1 MLSRQSGC
9 EIDRF
14 KPVPALGLLAL
25 LATGIALPAFA
36 QTAAQVAPT
45 AQAAQP
51 ASTTACPAP
60 AQWQQASMAQLAAM
74 AEACDDNAFFHAHR
88 GAQLLAQGQTEAAA
102 VSLEKALLINPDL
115 PGAQLD
121 YAQALALIGLK
132 GSARAI
138 LNNVLQRPDIQPTL
152 KAQLSPAQTAAM
164 PAQAGIIGTP
174 VWQWNGLLQTA
185 YGHERNLNSATYTD
199 SLTLYLS
206 NGPVTL
212 GLTDNAKPV
221 AGDAFKTTAALQ
233 GSLKGAGGQE
243 LSVNVAVSSK
253 TGAASVGG
261 NNRTAEGAIKYS
273 LPMLAGNASGLWQLA
288 AGGTQFW
295 LGSQTAYADQGL
307 QLKYAW
313 DSLGAACKWAPAIGR
328 IDQSFPQS
336 GSLNGVYTYGRMDWV
351 CSSGQNQETHVALGG
366 GQDKAQD
373 NTRPGGNRTR
383 ADLLVRHEQLVSVPV
398 WPAASGQLSAWLRY
412 AHSQDKQAY
421 SDLLGDL
428 KSNTHRTDLGLGY
441 WVPVAKQW
449 SVGINLEATSQRSNN
464 TLFNL
469 KNSGVYVGMRWV
481 ND

>member
-1 MLSRQSGC
+1 M
-9 EIDRF
+9 
-14 KPVPALGLLAL
+14 KPVPKLGLLAV
-25 LATGIALPAFA
+25 LAMGLCAPAAFA
-36 QTAAQVAPT
+36 Q
-45 AQAAQP
+45 
-51 ASTTACPAP
+51 SACPAP
-60 AQWQQASMAQLAAM
+60 AQWQSATLAQLAAL

-88 GAQLLAQGQTEAAA
+88 GAQLLTQGQTEAAA

-121 YAQALALIGLK
+121 YAQALAQIGLK

-138 LNNVLQRPDIQPTL
+138 LNNVLQRPDIQPGL
-152 KAQLSPAQTAAM
+152 KAQLSPAQNADA
-164 PAQAGIIGTP
+164 P
-174 VWQWNGLLQTA
+174 VANGLHSAPQWQWNGLLQTA

-199 SLTLYLS
+199 ALTLYLS

-233 GSLKGAGGQE
+233 GVMRSAGGQE
-243 LSVNVAVSSK
+243 LTVNVALASK

-261 NNRTAEGAIKYS
+261 NNRTAEGALKYS
-273 LPMLAGNASGLWQLA
+273 LPMLAGNASGVWQVA

-295 LGSQTAYADQGL
+295 LGSQTAYQDQGL

-336 GSLNGVYTYGRMDWV
+336 ASLNGVYTYGRMDWV

-373 NTRPGGNRTR
+373 SSRPGGNRTR
-383 ADLLVRHEQLVSVPV
+383 TDLLVRHEQIVSVPFLPV
-398 WPAASGQLSAWLRY
+398 AAGQLSAWLRY
-412 AHSQDKQAY
+412 AHSQDKLAY

-428 KSNTHRTDLGLGY
+428 KSNTHRTDVGLGY

-449 SVGINLEATSQRSNN
+449 SAGMNLEATSQRSNN

-469 KNSGVYVGMRWV
+469 KNSGVYVGLRWA
-481 ND
+481 NG

>member
-1 MLSRQSGC
+1 M
-9 EIDRF
+9 
-14 KPVPALGLLAL
+14 KPVPTLGLSAL
-25 LATGIALPAFA
+25 LAMVLCAPAAFA
-36 QTAAQVAPT
+36 Q
-45 AQAAQP
+45 
-51 ASTTACPAP
+51 SACPAP
-60 AQWQQASMAQLAAM
+60 AQWQTATLAQLAAL

-121 YAQALALIGLK
+121 YAQALAQIGLK

-138 LNNVLQRPDIQPTL
+138 LNNVLQRADIQPGL
-152 KAQLSPAQTAAM
+152 KAQLSPAQSTDM
-164 PAQAGIIGTP
+164 PVANSLRAEPQ
-174 VWQWNGLLQTA
+174 WQWNGLLQTA
-185 YGHERNLNSATYTD
+185 YGHESNLNSATYTD
-199 SLTLYLS
+199 ALTLYLS

-233 GSLKGAGGQE
+233 GVMRGAGGQE
-243 LSVNVAVSSK
+243 LSVNAALASK

-261 NNRTAEGAIKYS
+261 NNRTAEGAVKYS
-273 LPMLAGNASGLWQLA
+273 LPMLAGNASGVWQVA

-295 LGSQTAYADQGL
+295 LGNQTAYQDQGL
-307 QLKYAW
+307 QLKFSW

-336 GSLNGVYTYGRMDWV
+336 ASLNGVYTYGRMDWV
-351 CSSGQNQETHVALGG
+351 CSSGQNRETHVALGG

-373 NTRPGGNRTR
+373 SSRPGGNRQRT
-383 ADLLVRHEQLVSVPV
+383 DLLVRHEQIVSVPFL
-398 WPAASGQLSAWLRY
+398 PLAAGQLSAWLRY

-449 SVGINLEATSQRSNN
+449 SAGLNLEATSQRSNN

-469 KNSGVYVGMRWV
+469 KNSGVYVGLRWA

>member
-1 MLSRQSGC
+1 M
-9 EIDRF
+9 
-14 KPVPALGLLAL
+14 KPVPAWSLLAW
-25 LATGIALPAFA
+25 LAVAMGMGVCAPAAFA
-36 QTAAQVAPT
+36 QSAAS
-45 AQAAQP
+45 AA
-51 ASTTACPAP
+51 ATTCPALT
-60 AQWQQASMAQLAAM
+60 QWQTASLAQLAGW

-121 YAQALALIGLK
+121 YAQALAQIGLK

-138 LNNVLQRPDIQPTL
+138 LNDVLQRPDIQPGL
-152 KAQLSPAQTAAM
+152 KAQLSPAQSAAASVQTTLGLG
-164 PAQAGIIGTP
+164 PQ
-174 VWQWNGLLQTA
+174 WQWNGLLQTA
-185 YGHERNLNSATYTD
+185 YGHESNLNSATYTD

-221 AGDAFKTTAALQ
+221 AGEAFKSTVAVQ
-233 GSLKGAGGQE
+233 GFVRGAGGQE
-243 LSVNVAVSSK
+243 LSVNVALASK
-253 TGAASVGG
+253 AGAASVGG
-261 NNRTAEGAIKYS
+261 NNRTAEGALKYS
-273 LPMLAGNASGLWQLA
+273 LPMLAGNASGVWQVA

-295 LGSQTAYADQGL
+295 LGNQTAYQDQGL

-328 IDQSFPQS
+328 IDQQFPQS
-336 GSLNGVYTYGRMDWV
+336 GTLNGTYSYGRIDWV
-351 CSSGQNQETHVALGG
+351 CNSAKNQETHIALGG

-373 NTRPGGNRTR
+373 SSRPGGNRTR
-383 ADLLVRHEQLVSVPV
+383 KDLLVRHEQLLNVPL
-398 WPAASGQLSAWLRY
+398 WPAASGQMSAWLRY
-412 AHSQDKQAY
+412 AHSQDKLAY

-428 KSNTHRTDLGLGY
+428 KSNTQRTDLGLGY

-449 SVGINLEATSQRSNN
+449 SAGLNLEATSQKSNN

-469 KNSGVYVGMRWV
+469 KNSSVYLGVRWV